1 MLSNGFLP
9 KITLPTRL
17 SENHGTLIDNIFCK
31 LSNDF
36 SETTAGILRF
46 HISDHLPCFITLD
59 YWSLSHHC
67 QKYIKIHKAGPN
79 SLNDFCR
86 EVSLNCNISNFN
98 NDLMADPNINYNI
111 INENITSSLKRH
123 FPQKIVKYDKHKHK
137 GNSWITHGI
146 IRSIKYRDKLYTI
159 LKCTDPND
167 NSYQEKKLNLM
178 NYNRIL
184 KQNIRLAKKTYY
196 HSCFENFK
204 DDIKKT
210 WSAINSILN
219 RSKNK
224 KDISENFLVNN
235 EYTSNAECISNAFNE
250 FFINIGQDISQN
262 IVVPQN
268 RSFDEYLSPPIR
280 QKFSFKCITKETV
293 LKVIDNFK
301 PKSSCGLDGLS
312 NKLLKTL
319 KYELSECLTL
329 VINQSITTGTF
340 PEHLKIAKVTP
351 IYKKGETHLF
361 ENYRPISVLP
371 TISKVFEKVMH
382 LQIQEYFDTF
392 NLFYNSQYGFRPNH
406 STELAALEVVD
417 EILTQMDN
425 MKIPLNLYLDLS
437 KAFDSLNHHILLSK
451 LKYYGFETVSLNLM
465 RSYLE
470 NRKQLVSFNE
480 TNSDFLPITTGVPQ
494 GSILGPLLFL
504 I

>member
-1 MLSNGFLP
+1 MQETSLLDLLTEMDGDSDDDAPSLFRNSPYCNNDSFTNILKSKSDKFSLLSLNCQSLQAKFDQFMIYVKDLENASCTLSAICLQETWLHNDSDTSLLQLDNYNFISKVRSCSAHGGVAIYLHNKFEYRILDHSSRSNIWDGVFIELHEKRNVRNFHNVKKLIICNIYRPPRNIIENYSAFIDEITSIICKLQRLRTEIVIVGDFNLDLLKMYTNSHVKEFFECMLSNGFLP

-67 QKYIKIHKAGPN
+67 QKYIKIHKTGPN

-146 IRSIKYRDKLYTI
+146 IRSIKYRDKLYAI

-178 NYNRIL
+178 NYNCIL
-184 KQNIRLAKKTYY
+184 KQNIRLAKKPYY

-262 IVVPQN
+262 IVVPHN
-268 RSFDEYLSPPIR
+268 RSFDEYLSPP
-280 QKFSFKCITKETV
+280 
-293 LKVIDNFK
+293 
-301 PKSSCGLDGLS
+301 
-312 NKLLKTL
+312 
-319 KYELSECLTL
+319 Y
-329 VINQSITTGTF
+329 
-340 PEHLKIAKVTP
+340 
-351 IYKKGETHLF
+351 
-361 ENYRPISVLP
+361 
-371 TISKVFEKVMH
+371 
-382 LQIQEYFDTF
+382 
-392 NLFYNSQYGFRPNH
+392 
-406 STELAALEVVD
+406 
-417 EILTQMDN
+417 
-425 MKIPLNLYLDLS
+425 
-437 KAFDSLNHHILLSK
+437 
-451 LKYYGFETVSLNLM
+451 
-465 RSYLE
+465 
-470 NRKQLVSFNE
+470 
-480 TNSDFLPITTGVPQ
+480 
-494 GSILGPLLFL
+494 
-504 I
+504 